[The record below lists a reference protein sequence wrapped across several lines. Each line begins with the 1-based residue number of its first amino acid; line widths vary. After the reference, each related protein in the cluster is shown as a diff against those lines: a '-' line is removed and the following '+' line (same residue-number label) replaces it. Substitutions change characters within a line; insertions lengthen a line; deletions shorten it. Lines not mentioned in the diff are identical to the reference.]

1 MRSNVIVAVQI
12 QTAEGAAKMA
22 KKKQQQENQAP
33 SLGMR
38 VLPETLREQ
47 VGVQVLAYIE
57 TTLGFDLTD
66 PYSPVY
72 GDNADAEAADAE
84 AIDRAITE
92 EWKKLF
98 EAMRGDAH
106 DVWQNYDADDNF
118 ATLGKLLTA
127 CLRAEELGKQMYDTW
142 GDVSAKGVVDVFP
155 KGHVQKVKRGEKRQY
170 IDATEQALGWG
181 RVGIHLIWTL
191 AKQGIY
197 LQDIWPSEIKE
208 LREDTLTLH
217 SETEPY
223 QWLSGVIQ
231 IVQAICNVKDTLDPL
246 TGYSIT
252 SLGIPETRDEVIEWL
267 QHAGQGAAA
276 AQKLAE
282 TEEQL
287 LVAQNSLLS
296 AKASL
301 DRGTEGINAA
311 AAQILELEADNEA
324 LYSTVGRLEKRLKEL
339 EPPAAAAP
347 PPGYAGKLQDLER
360 RNQELEQ
367 QAVDLLARQKHAAP
381 GGGAGQ
387 QDTAY
392 LLAFIRELANN
403 TGYAHPELTD
413 DLTASK
419 AAIEAIRQKMQD
431 I

>member
-1 MRSNVIVAVQI
+1 
-12 QTAEGAAKMA
+12 MA
-22 KKKQQQENQAP
+22 KKKQQENPAP
-33 SLGMR
+33 SRSMR

-47 VGVQVLAYIE
+47 VGMQVLAYIE
-57 TTLGFDLTD
+57 KTLGFDLTD

-72 GDNADAEAADAE
+72 GDNADAEA
-84 AIDRAITE
+84 IDKAITE

-98 EAMRGDAH
+98 EAMNGDAH
-106 DVWQNYDADDNF
+106 DIWQNYDDADNF
-118 ATLGKLLTA
+118 ATLGKLLTV
-127 CLRAEELGKQMYDTW
+127 CLRAEELGKQMFTAW
-142 GDVSAKGVVDVFP
+142 GDVSRKGIVDVAP
-155 KGHVQKVKRGEKRQY
+155 KGHVQKVKRGEKEQY

-197 LQDIWPSEIKE
+197 LQDVWSSEIKE

-217 SETEPY
+217 SETEPH

-231 IVQAICNVKDTLDPL
+231 IVQALCDVKGKLDPM
-246 TGYSIT
+246 TGYSVT
-252 SLGIPETRDEVIEWL
+252 SLGVPEKRDEIIEWL
-267 QHAGQGAAA
+267 QHAEQGAAA

-287 LVAQNSLLS
+287 LAAQNSLLS
-296 AKASL
+296 VKASL
-301 DRGTEGINAA
+301 DRGTEGLKQATV
-311 AAQILELEADNEA
+311 QILELEADNEA
-324 LYSTVGRLEKRLKEL
+324 LHSTVGRLEKRLKEL
-339 EPPAAAAP
+339 EAPAAAA

-367 QAVDLLARQKHAAP
+367 QAIELLARQKHTAP

-392 LLAFIRELANN
+392 LLVFIRELASN
-403 TGYAHPELTD
+403 TGYAHPGLTD
-413 DLTASK
+413 DLTTSK
-419 AAIEAIRQKMQD
+419 EAIEAIRQKMQD